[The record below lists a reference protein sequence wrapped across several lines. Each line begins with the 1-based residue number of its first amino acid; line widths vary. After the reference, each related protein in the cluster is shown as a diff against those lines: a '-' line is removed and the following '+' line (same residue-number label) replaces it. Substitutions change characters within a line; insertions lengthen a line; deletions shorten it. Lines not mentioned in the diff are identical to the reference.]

1 MQIPPYP
8 VREEVHTPMFRP
20 TGGFDHS
27 MFITVNN
34 DEEEINIKE
43 EVRLEEEAE
52 EEPNLNKDGWGR
64 IRP

>member
-1 MQIPPYP
+1 
-8 VREEVHTPMFRP
+8 
-20 TGGFDHS
+20 